1 MTRPRPRI
9 AFITTKEFRQQP
21 RTEQQLREFV
31 YEDLGFLCLHFDVLS
46 TGRTWSKVG
55 EIVAGPLPDRYAGSV
70 AEFLRAPSLEEH
82 DLQRW
87 RNLFQPPRFSRLP
100 ESVEGMIE
108 IAYELVEGRLDAVL
122 HLTDWSQVAGK
133 PPAMVVRRQANVH
146 DVYMAADYT
155 SVRSAVRKWR
165 MLVAGNKPIFREKP
179 PVSPSPIE
187 GLSGNVLALI
197 AHDAKKLDMCHFVV
211 EHARQIMQFDFI
223 LTTGTTGNHVKR
235 FLIAAQQS
243 PQEVERKVRLCHSG
257 PYGGDVQIAAAV
269 VRGTCNKVIFLQ
281 DPMSSHAHETDIHLF
296 EQAVLLFRE
305 AALKVDFE
313 LAFNVESAR
322 MLL

>member
-1 MTRPRPRI
+1 MKARPRI
-9 AFITTKEFRQQP
+9 AFITTKEFRQQLH
-21 RTEQQLREFV
+21 TERQLREFV

-46 TGRTWSKVG
+46 TGRTWAKVE
-55 EIVAGPLPDRYAGSV
+55 EIVAGPPPDEYRSSIA
-70 AEFLRAPSLEEH
+70 AFLRVPAIEKYDLE
-82 DLQRW
+82 RW
-87 RNLFQPPRFSRLP
+87 RNLFQPPRFTRLS

-122 HLTDWSQVAGK
+122 HLTDWSQVSGK
-133 PPAMVVRRQANVH
+133 PPAMVIRRQANVH
-146 DVYMAADYT
+146 NVYMAADYT
-155 SVRSAVRKWR
+155 SVKSAVRKWR
-165 MLVAGNKPIFREKP
+165 MLAEGDKPIFREKV

-211 EHARQIMQFDFI
+211 EHARRIMEFDHI
-223 LTTGTTGNHVKR
+223 LTTGTTGREVKR
-235 FLIAAQQS
+235 FLIAALQS
-243 PQEVERKVRLCHSG
+243 PQEVERKIRLCHSG
-257 PYGGDVQIAAAV
+257 PFGGDVQIAAAV
-269 VRGTCNKVIFLQ
+269 IRGKCNKVIFLQ

-313 LAFNVESAR
+313 LACNVESAQ